1 MKTVSLNSEDLLP
14 LIEETLKLNSS
25 FNLKVK
31 GNSMRPFLRNDLS
44 KVLLIKPEDLR
55 KNDICLFK
63 YQDKVVL
70 HRLRKIDEDKFYF
83 VGDAQKHYEIVS
95 KENIIAKVEVINN
108 KNKEVLTKNKCY
120 LFKVKLW
127 YFLKPFR
134 RILLKV
140 LPR

>member
-14 LIEETLKLNSS
+14 LIEETLKLDSS

-44 KVLLIKPEDLR
+44 KVLLVKPEDLR

>member
-14 LIEETLKLNSS
+14 LIEETLKLDSS

-31 GNSMRPFLRNDLS
+31 GNSMRPFLRNDFS
-44 KVLLIKPEDLR
+44 KVLLVKPIDLI

-63 YQDKVVL
+63 YHDKVVL
-70 HRLRKIDEDKFYF
+70 HRLRKIVDNKYYF
-83 VGDAQKHYEIVS
+83 IGDAKKEYEIINQ
-95 KENIIAKVEVINN
+95 ENIIAKVESIYD
-108 KNKEVLTKNKCY
+108 KKAISTKNKCY
-120 LFKVKLW
+120 LFKVNIW
-127 YFLKPFR
+127 YLLKPFR

>member
-1 MKTVSLNSEDLLP
+1 MKIVSLNSEDLLP